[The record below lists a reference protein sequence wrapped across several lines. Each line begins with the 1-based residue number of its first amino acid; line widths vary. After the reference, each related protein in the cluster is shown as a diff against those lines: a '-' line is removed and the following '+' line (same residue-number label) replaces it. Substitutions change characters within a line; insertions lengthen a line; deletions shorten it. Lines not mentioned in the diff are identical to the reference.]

1 MVRATFADTQPL
13 IADWPRKICSP
24 EWKIYDA
31 VMKAALAERIP
42 FALGGAFALATYTG
56 NWRNTK
62 DLDLYVLPQYR
73 EHMKDLVTRLGL
85 VDYFDQRE
93 YDRSWI
99 YRATA
104 DGVIVDTIWAMANGR
119 AQVDEWWMSGP
130 EIEIHSY
137 RIKVIPAEVMLWDK
151 LYIVQRER
159 CDWPDVMNLLYAT
172 GPRLD
177 WDRILRRLDGDV
189 DLLTAALS
197 VFRWISPAIARQ
209 LPQKVWDTAGL
220 LPPGGRHLPDIDQQH
235 AAWLDRR
242 PWYAANRRKD
252 AGA

>member
-1 MVRATFADTQPL
+1 MVPAMFADSPPL
-13 IADWPRKICSP
+13 IVEWPRKICSP

-31 VMKAALAERIP
+31 VMKAALHERIP

-56 NWRNTK
+56 TFRNTK

-73 EHMKDLVTRLGL
+73 ERMKDLVTRLGL
-85 VDYFDQRE
+85 VDYFDHRE

-119 AQVDEWWMSGP
+119 SQVDEWWMSGP
-130 EIEIHSY
+130 EIEVRGY

-151 LYIVQRER
+151 LYILQRER
-159 CDWPDVMNLLYAT
+159 CDWPGVMNILYAM
-172 GPRLD
+172 GRDLD
-177 WDRILRRLDGDV
+177 WDQILRRLGEDV
-189 DLLTAALS
+189 DLLAGALS
-197 VFRWISPAIARQ
+197 VFRWISPAIAQQ
-209 LPQKVWDTAGL
+209 LPKTVWRRVGL
-220 LPPGGRHLPDIDQQH
+220 LPPRGPRLPSILQQRVS
-235 AAWLDRR
+235 WLDRR
-242 PWYAANRRKD
+242 PWYAINRRQD